1 MVGFSDQGIAMSG
14 PPRFEHEPKAIGTNR
29 RRGRAILFL
38 VAFLALGIII
48 SLAFAHYGWAPI
60 E

>member
-1 MVGFSDQGIAMSG
+1 MVDFSDQGIAVSG
-14 PPRFEHEPKAIGTNR
+14 PPRFEHEPKAIGVN
-29 RRGRAILFL
+29 RRGRVILFL
-38 VAFLALGIII
+38 VGFLALGIII